1 MEAPNFNADGNVDA
15 GAENRE
21 VSVVIPMYTTQLN
34 DFEVLSVR
42 RTFDVL
48 RDHDIVII
56 KPQSLDL
63 QPLDQLLSG
72 ANCRVESFEDAYFQ
86 GRTGYNR
93 LMMSPTFYERFLSSR
108 YILICQ
114 TDVFIFSDRLLDWCK
129 KDYDYVGAPWLPSC
143 GAYTRKNWLAVA
155 DWRLRTFISAISPFY
170 FSMKLKFMVGNGGL
184 SLRRTQKCH
193 ALAVK
198 YGQAAIER
206 MEKHPNE
213 SRYYE
218 DVFWS
223 YHVNRFEPGALKIPP
238 YTEAVG
244 FSIDT
249 HPATAFQ
256 ISCGQLP
263 FGAHAF
269 YRRKHFGFWK
279 KYIDCEAV
287 MKKE

>member
-48 RDHDIVII
+48 RDHDIVIV

-72 ANCRVESFEDAYFQ
+72 ANFRVESFEDAYFH

-93 LMMSPTFYERFLSSR
+93 LMMSPTFYERFLSSK
-108 YILICQ
+108 YVLICQ

-129 KDYDYVGAPWLPSC
+129 KDYDYIGAPWLPSC

-155 DWRLRTFISAISPFY
+155 DWRLRTFISGISPFY

-198 YGQAAIER
+198 YGQAPSKEWRNIR
-206 MEKHPNE
+206 T
-213 SRYYE
+213 SRGITKMC
-218 DVFWS
+218 F
-223 YHVNRFEPGALKIPP
+223 GLI
-238 YTEAVG
+238 T
-244 FSIDT
+244 SIGSSRE
-249 HPATAFQ
+249 H
-256 ISCGQLP
+256 
-263 FGAHAF
+263 
-269 YRRKHFGFWK
+269 
-279 KYIDCEAV
+279 
-287 MKKE
+287 

>member
-129 KDYDYVGAPWLPSC
+129 KDYDY
-143 GAYTRKNWLAVA
+143 AV
-155 DWRLRTFISAISPFY
+155 RHGS
-170 FSMKLKFMVGNGGL
+170 
-184 SLRRTQKCH
+184 RR
-193 ALAVK
+193 A
-198 YGQAAIER
+198 
-206 MEKHPNE
+206 
-213 SRYYE
+213 
-218 DVFWS
+218 
-223 YHVNRFEPGALKIPP
+223 EPIRARIGW
-238 YTEAVG
+238 
-244 FSIDT
+244 
-249 HPATAFQ
+249 
-256 ISCGQLP
+256 QLP
-263 FGAHAF
+263 TGGCAHLYPAYLLSTF
-269 YRRKHFGFWK
+269 R
-279 KYIDCEAV
+279 
-287 MKKE
+287 